1 MKGNMLKVRLL
12 GSVIIILF
20 GTMSLSAKEM
30 KCAYDYGGGIKI
42 TLRFVTLDE
51 NSGDL
56 EYYYTNTSDS
66 SSEVETKGV
75 EPYKVIGNNLYYHKS
90 RHGLGITLHYINFKT
105 AKHHEIQFPASYM
118 KNANE
123 LPARNFNDSEVLPG
137 IPVYIWECERL
148 D

>member
-1 MKGNMLKVRLL
+1 MKVRLL
-12 GSVIIILF
+12 VSIIIILF
-20 GTMSLSAKEM
+20 GTMSISAKEM
-30 KCAYDYGGGIKI
+30 ECAYDYEGGKKT
-42 TLRFVTLDE
+42 TLRFVTLEE

-56 EYYYTNTSDS
+56 EYYYTNTGES

-75 EPYKVIGNNLYYHKS
+75 KPYKVIGNNLYYHES
-90 RHGLGITLHYINFKT
+90 GHGLGVTLHYINFKT
-105 AKHHEIQFPASYM
+105 AKHHEIQYPASYM

-123 LPARNFNDSEVLPG
+123 LPARNFNDSEVLPE